1 MIRQRG
7 DQIFP
12 RIDLNLMQ
20 ACNNFSLDIRI
31 DKIFR
36 KHKMFSKD
44 IQLSITSDEPDERD
58 RSIGD
63 IIDLRQTKFG
73 RGQDGG
79 ISSLLN
85 DLERSLAF
93 KATIPMVLVVEEFEV
108 LGLESELT
116 IAPKPLPS
124 KESPVVGIIKALH
137 DAITPRFSDRDEDDL
152 DSQQQTEPED
162 NAKGAR
168 VTIAP
173 TKTKFVVDLKEVGD
187 SHGFPATNEA

>member
-1 MIRQRG
+1 
-7 DQIFP
+7 
-12 RIDLNLMQ
+12 MQ
-20 ACNNFSLDIRI
+20 ACNNFSSDICI
-31 DKIFR
+31 DKVFR
-36 KHKMFSKD
+36 KHEMFSKD

-58 RSIGD
+58 RPIGD
-63 IIDLRQTKFG
+63 IIDLWQTKFG
-73 RGQDGG
+73 RRQDGG

-108 LGLESELT
+108 LGLGSELT

-124 KESPVVGIIKALH
+124 KESPVVGVIKALH
-137 DAITPRFSDRDEDDL
+137 DAIAPRFSDRDEDHL

-168 VTIAP
+168 VTIAS
-173 TKTKFVVDLKEVGD
+173 TKTKFVVDLKKVGD
-187 SHGFPATNEA
+187 SYGFPATNEA